1 MVRISLE
8 HAIEAGW
15 SPHPVVPLELRA
27 VALLS
32 IALSSLNQGA
42 LVVLH
47 SYAQGL
53 LHVFIG

>member
-1 MVRISLE
+1 MV
-8 HAIEAGW
+8 
-15 SPHPVVPLELRA
+15 PTHPVVPLELRA

-32 IALSSLNQGA
+32 NALSSRKQGV